1 MNFQMSVQIRGMQVN
16 NQSLAQRVVW
26 KDKRVRELRVFEKN
40 GILIVDHGIWLEEE
54 RHEIYRG

>member
-1 MNFQMSVQIRGMQVN
+1 MNFQMSVQIREMQVN

-40 GILIVDHGIWLEEE
+40 GILMVDHGIWLEEE